1 MGACGAGGLVGAGR
15 GDFDGSSELWFSGV
29 SSTEEDAWTVG
40 QGTGEDARE
49 DTEAEIGVVDSE
61 AVDSGLMD
69 MGAVESRAG
78 GSVSTVMEG
87 EGRTAGTGKMAGLT

>member
-15 GDFDGSSELWFSGV
+15 VDFDGSSELWFSGV
-29 SSTEEDAWTVG
+29 SSTEEDAGTIG

-61 AVDSGLMD
+61 AADSGLMD

-87 EGRTAGTGKMAGLT
+87 GGRVAGLT